1 MTGKGPAAMLQRCSA
16 AARMPPGQA
25 KPWAWHL
32 STAMRR
38 HGRQRSGTRPEKP
51 GWLAGWLGKGSGKN
65 CQGGTFSAASVWPER
80 GGLHADNDFAETQSI
95 LVKIASGAS
104 AACVGSS
111 VFDSNKKGALQE
123 FARRLSHAPQ
133 AARGQKRK
141 AVSKAH
147 GAVCKAPMRAGVAGC
162 RGRSTNGAGASLV

>member
-1 MTGKGPAAMLQRCSA
+1 MTGKGPAALLQRCGPH
-16 AARMPPGQA
+16 AARPGQA
-25 KPWAWHL
+25 VGLAPVNSDAQAWQ
-32 STAMRR
+32 AAFWNPAR
-38 HGRQRSGTRPEKP
+38 EA
-51 GWLAGWLGKGSGKN
+51 WLAGWLGKGSGKN
-65 CQGGTFSAASVWPER
+65 CQGGAFSAASVWPER
-80 GGLHADNDFAETQSI
+80 GGSQADHDFAETQGI
-95 LVKIASGAS
+95 LVKMASGAS
-104 AACVGSS
+104 SACVCSS